1 MSKILIAYYS
11 QSGMTKR
18 MAEIIK
24 KKTNADIYEIIP
36 IKKYD
41 DDMWKTWDEAQK
53 ERANG
58 TYPELINELPN
69 ISKYDVILVGGGVWG
84 YTLSNPVDS
93 FMQKM
98 DFQGKRVSAFWTFY
112 EHDEKY
118 NIDMKKKTKNGKY
131 IDGLALP
138 RSLISNNIKLNERI
152 DNWIKQFEV

>member
-11 QSGMTKR
+11 QTGMTKR

-36 IKKYD
+36 VKKYN
-41 DDMWKTWDEAQK
+41 DDMWKAWDEAQI

-58 TYPELINELPN
+58 TFPELKNELPN

-112 EHDEKY
+112 DHDEKY

-131 IDGLALP
+131 IDGLPLP
-138 RSLISNNIKLNERI
+138 RSLISNNTKLNESI